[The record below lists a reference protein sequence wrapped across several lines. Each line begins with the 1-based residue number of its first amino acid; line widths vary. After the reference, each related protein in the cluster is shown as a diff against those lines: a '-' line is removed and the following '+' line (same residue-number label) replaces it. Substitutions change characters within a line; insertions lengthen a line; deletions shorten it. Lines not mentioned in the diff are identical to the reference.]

1 MLSGLLSHIGKHLEQ
16 TAFLDIFRLHS
27 KIFRQPE
34 DTACPSGVVSPPM
47 GEQLAP
53 EQTQDIGQQLRSAAV
68 YGKPS
73 LAVSPES
80 ALHGGR
86 ELHQA
91 QQQSPLLGINP
102 L

>member
-1 MLSGLLSHIGKHLEQ
+1 MLSGLLSHFGKHLEQ
-16 TAFLDIFRLHS
+16 TAILELL
-27 KIFRQPE
+27 QPE
-34 DTACPSGVVSPPM
+34 DTACPSGVVSPPT

-53 EQTQDIGQQLRSAAV
+53 EQKWDIGQQLWSAGV
-68 YGKPS
+68 YEKPS

-86 ELHQA
+86 GLHQA
-91 QQQSPLLGINP
+91 QQQRPLPGINP